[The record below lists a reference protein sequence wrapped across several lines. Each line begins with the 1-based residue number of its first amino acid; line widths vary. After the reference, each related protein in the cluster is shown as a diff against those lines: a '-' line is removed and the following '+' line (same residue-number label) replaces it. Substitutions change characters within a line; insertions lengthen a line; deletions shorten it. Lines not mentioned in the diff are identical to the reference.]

1 MGGHSQSTGSTSDM
15 ALLLG
20 NVVPFPP
27 PPPMSLSQGHLLQEA
42 SQVPRNHLGLMF
54 EMMSLRRIFS
64 GSLPQGL
71 GSGLT
76 RQEVQAT
83 RTRMFVNHS
92 CGMVGHF
99 PWLGVP
105 PCIPR
110 MGSSG
115 ID

>member
-1 MGGHSQSTGSTSDM
+1 MLRARLPASLAKPPS
-15 ALLLG
+15 L
-20 NVVPFPP
+20 PP
-27 PPPMSLSQGHLLQEA
+27 PPPVSLSQGHLLQEA

-54 EMMSLRRIFS
+54 EMMSLRRVFS

-83 RTRMFVNHS
+83 GTRMFVNYS
-92 CGMVGHF
+92 CGMVGRF

-115 ID
+115 IDHVLIRH